1 MEIIMPYTSGE
12 TPEVGDYVKNQ
23 WEQPGTVT
31 AVQTAKAGHEQ
42 VSIRW
47 DDGGADL
54 PSASAS
60 EFTLLSRSVLVTKGI
75 DTTVIFK
82 GKSQPDEG
90 ALQDEE
96 SINRADRAIQYGVV
110 PQMTAKTMSGLQLLT
125 EIMNGTQPAPPIQ
138 QALDFRLVQVEKG
151 YAAFAGTPKFEYYNP
166 LGSVHGGYTAALLD
180 SCMAC
185 AVHSTLD
192 AGSSYTTLEI
202 KINYVRAITSD
213 TGEVRAE
220 GRVINSGKRIA
231 TAEGRLFDSAGVLY
245 AHGTTTCLV
254 LTF

>member
-1 MEIIMPYTSGE
+1 MPYTSGE

-31 AVQTAKAGHEQ
+31 AVHAAKGDHEQ

-47 DDGGADL
+47 DDGGVDL

-60 EFTLLSRSVLVTKGI
+60 EFTLLSRSAGVTKGI
-75 DTTVIFK
+75 DTTAISSRE
-82 GKSQPDEG
+82 SQSEEG
-90 ALQDEE
+90 ALQDDE
-96 SINRADRAIQYGVV
+96 SIGRANRAIQYGVV
-110 PQMTAKTMSGLQLLT
+110 PQMTAKTIPGLQLLT

-138 QALDFRLVQVEKG
+138 QALDFRLVQVEQG

-166 LGSVHGGYTAALLD
+166 LGCVHGGYTAALLD

-185 AVHSTLD
+185 AVHSTLK
-192 AGSSYTTLEI
+192 AGYSYATIEI
-202 KINYVRAITSD
+202 KINYVRAITSH

-231 TAEGRLFDSAGVLY
+231 TAEGRLFDSAGTLY

-254 LTF
+254 LTL